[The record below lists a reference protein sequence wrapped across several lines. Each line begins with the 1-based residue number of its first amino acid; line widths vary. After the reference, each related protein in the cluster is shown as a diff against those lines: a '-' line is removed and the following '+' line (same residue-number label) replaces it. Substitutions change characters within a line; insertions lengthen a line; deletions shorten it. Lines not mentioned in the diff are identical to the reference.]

1 MAASNIVEDLN
12 LLEKANLTT
21 ESDFVARNAIIA
33 LHYFRKKSRELGIP
47 VEQMTTE
54 QIIEEFA
61 RADETIREHK
71 VWLAFLDNRLRPKA

>member
-1 MAASNIVEDLN
+1 
-12 LLEKANLTT
+12 
-21 ESDFVARNAIIA
+21 
-33 LHYFRKKSRELGIP
+33 
-47 VEQMTTE
+47 MTTE